1 MMKTLTTAFL
11 VLITSAGALLAQQ
24 KEKATALI
32 AINGEFNR
40 VYIVDGN
47 SKVLRFSENLDS
59 TVLKDVNVT
68 SLETLYFMEPTE
80 FTAAMELYRSR
91 KYAEARTKFA
101 ETAEKYKWLQGI
113 SGNYHTL
120 SVFYQ
125 MECCRKLGDLDALKA
140 LLDTFLPEPLLRET
154 DRQQVD
160 VYKYWEAVRG
170 KSWPRLVEIADSEVE
185 KRYPGSL
192 RAQIS
197 YCLGLAYEGMNEPR
211 KALTAFN
218 EGFVSDFAASEVVA
232 RNSAIGCLRLLSNNE
247 DVKQAIKL
255 YGTKDAN
262 PNSEGSQLLKEAN
275 AITKLWDIALGGGEK
290 LPAEYK
296 MFLKYEVK

>member
-1 MMKTLTTAFL
+1 MKTLTTTLL
-11 VLITSAGALLAQQ
+11 VFAASAGALLAQQ
-24 KEKATALI
+24 KERVVALI
-32 AINGEFNR
+32 GLNGEFNR
-40 VYIVDGN
+40 VYIVDGT
-47 SKVLRFSENLDS
+47 SKVLRFTDNEKS
-59 TVLKDVNVT
+59 TVFKDVNVS
-68 SLETLYFMEPTE
+68 SLDTLYFMEPDD
-80 FTAAMELYRSR
+80 FTAAMELFRSR
-91 KYAEARTKFA
+91 NYTEARAKFA

-113 SGNYHTL
+113 DGNFHTL

-125 MECCRKLGDLDALKA
+125 MECCRKLGELDALKA

-170 KSWPRLVEIADSEVE
+170 KSWPRLVEIADSELE
-185 KRYPGSL
+185 KHYPGAL

-197 YCLGLAYEGMNEPR
+197 YCLGLAYEGMKEPR

-218 EGFVSDFAASEVVA
+218 EGFISDFAASEAVA
-232 RNSAIGCLRLLSNNE
+232 RNSALGCLRLLSNNE
-247 DVKQAIKL
+247 DVQQAIKL

-296 MFLKYEVK
+296 MFLK